1 MFALKVFWIDVNL
14 LEVRTVQYSK
24 MHKYN
29 VLEKNRSD

>member
-29 VLEKNRSD
+29 VLEKKQK